1 MKLDMRRENSNFEV
15 NEVDPISKACQEY
28 LTEEKEIDDLEIL
41 LKTKKESL
49 RQRNEHIV
57 QLMEERGVT
66 SIKMKDGQAVEIK
79 PFYTGSISKDK
90 QEEAFQWLRDKGYD
104 DLIKNQ
110 VVIKFGRAED
120 DKANKLFTD
129 LANQGLD
136 TDRSVKVEPMTLK
149 GFIREMIESGKEL
162 PMDTFGVFVGHKI
175 NIKKAK

>member
-1 MKLDMRRENSNFEV
+1 MKLDMRREKSDFEV
-15 NEVDPISKACQEY
+15 SEVDPISKACQEY
-28 LTEEKEIDDLEIL
+28 LQEEKEIDDLEIL
-41 LKTKKESL
+41 IKTKKESL
-49 RQRNEHIV
+49 RQKNEHIV

-66 SIKMKDGQAVEIK
+66 SIKMKNGQAVEIK

-120 DKANKLFTD
+120 EKANKLFTD
-129 LANQGLD
+129 LVNQGLD

-175 NIKKAK
+175 NIKKAN

>member
-1 MKLDMRRENSNFEV
+1 MKLDMRRETSNFEV
-15 NEVDPISKACQEY
+15 DEVDPISKACQEY
-28 LTEEKEIDDLEIL
+28 LTEEKEVDDLEIL

-49 RQRNEHIV
+49 RGRGEHIV

-66 SIKMKDGQAVEIK
+66 SIKMKQGQSVEIK

-120 DKANKLFTD
+120 EKANKLFTD

>member
-66 SIKMKDGQAVEIK
+66 SIKMKQGQSVEIK

-110 VVIKFGRAED
+110 VEIKFGRAED
-120 DKANKLFTD
+120 DKANQLFTD